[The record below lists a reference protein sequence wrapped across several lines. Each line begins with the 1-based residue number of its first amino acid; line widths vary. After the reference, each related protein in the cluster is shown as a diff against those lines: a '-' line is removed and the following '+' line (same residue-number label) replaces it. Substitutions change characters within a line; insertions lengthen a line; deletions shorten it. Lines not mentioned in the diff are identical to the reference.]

1 MSDSQAI
8 ITAVSSLI
16 TALLTIISIAM
27 RGIMKQQEDQM
38 KYMREARDRD
48 AGIISSQMSQLT
60 EKDKK
65 IASMKSSL
73 RRAISELEKIK
84 PGSRANYDDTGV
96 FD

>member
-38 KYMREARDRD
+38 KYMRETRDRD
-48 AGIISSQMSQLT
+48 ADVISSQIAQLAD
-60 EKDKK
+60 KDKK

-73 RRAISELEKIK
+73 RRAISELERIK
-84 PGSRANYDDTGV
+84 PGSSTNYDTGV